1 MINQL
6 TFEDQF
12 SVVCACCFFMQLG
25 INGSP
30 WTCLGPHVFQK
41 HQNSVKQHV
50 TQAFPSDMPY
60 ARKFP
65 LVLKYGLLI

>member
-1 MINQL
+1 
-6 TFEDQF
+6 
-12 SVVCACCFFMQLG
+12 MQLG

-30 WTCLGPHVFQK
+30 WTCFIRRVVLGSSSGRVRSSSVPLLFQK
-41 HQNSVKQHV
+41 HQNSIKQHV

-65 LVLKYGLLI
+65 EVLEYGILI